1 MEITSSRTPR
11 LLGLLAAVAVLGG
24 ALAATPASAAPA
36 KPGGAGVMRGH
47 CVANL
52 KPGVNKASALH
63 CFSTFTQ
70 AISYATG
77 GVVSDAPAKATA
89 SAALAAKFEAANAAA
104 RRVSPQAAAPMIVGV
119 EYSDPNFTGWTL
131 TMSVTSGCTLTTT
144 DVDYSLDLPSP
155 LWDQISSYTNTSLC
169 FTDHYYLSNFGNPHT
184 GFLDD
189 AATMPSM
196 NVDGGPFNGD
206 NNTRSITWS

>member
-1 MEITSSRTPR
+1 VEITSSRTPR
-11 LLGLLAAVAVLGG
+11 LLGLLAAVALLGSV
-24 ALAATPASAAPA
+24 LAATPASAAPV
-36 KPGGAGVMRGH
+36 KPGGAGAMRGH
-47 CVANL
+47 CVAIL
-52 KPGVNKASALH
+52 KPGVNKAPALH
-63 CFSTFTQ
+63 CFSTFTR

-77 GVVSDAPAKATA
+77 GLVTDAPAKATA
-89 SAALAAKFEAANAAA
+89 SAALSAKLEAANAAA
-104 RRVSPQAAAPMIVGV
+104 PQAAAPTLAGI

-131 TMSVTSGCTLTTT
+131 TMSVTSACTLTTT

-155 LWDQISSYTNTSLC
+155 IWDQISSYTNTNVC

-206 NNTRSITWS
+206 NNTRSIAWS